1 VYAFLRFGPEV
12 RQSIAAFGLPI
23 WPFCVGAA
31 LAGSFA
37 FLAFSAVQGGGARF
51 GSCLGASAVTLALL
65 AFYARTYPSREL
77 GFVIMFIPIRMA
89 AEHALAAIGLVSLF
103 GSIVSGGLR
112 DGIAHGAHLGG
123 APFWGGVPRAFDA
136 GTFQAKKELN

>member
-1 VYAFLRFGPEV
+1 MYAFLRFGPEV

-103 GSIVSGGLR
+103 GSIISGGLR

-123 APFWGGVPRAFDA
+123 LLFGVGFHELLMRGHFRPRRS
-136 GTFQAKKELN
+136 